1 MADQRIYIAIAGNI
15 GAGKSTLVEF
25 LTHTYGVSPFF
36 EPNDENPYLEDF
48 YKDMNAWAFHSQMFF
63 LTHKFRLHQE
73 LSATPGIVVQ
83 DRTIYED
90 AEIFATAAFKS
101 GRMSSRDWNL
111 YQELYRTILNSL
123 RPPDLLIYLKCS
135 IKTTKQRIKLRGRAM
150 EQAIPTAYLK
160 LLQDLYDEW
169 LARWT
174 SCEVLQLDT
183 DKLNYISDLVDR
195 LDVMDRIERLLPR
208 SSIEAARA
216 SVTKG
221 PAHDVVAVAEAPS
234 SDAPL
239 PTPQPSP

>member
-1 MADQRIYIAIAGNI
+1 
-15 GAGKSTLVEF
+15 
-25 LTHTYGVSPFF
+25 
-36 EPNDENPYLEDF
+36 
-48 YKDMNAWAFHSQMFF
+48 MNTWAFHSQMFF

-73 LSATPGIVVQ
+73 LSSTPGIVVQ

-101 GRMSSRDWNL
+101 GRMTNRDWDL
-111 YQELYRTILNSL
+111 YQELYRTILKSL

-135 IKTTKQRIKLRGRAM
+135 LKTTKQRIKLRGRAM

-174 SCEVLQLDT
+174 SCEVLHLDT
-183 DKLNYISDLVDR
+183 DKLDYISDLVDR
-195 LDVMDRIERLLPR
+195 LDVMARIERLLPR

-216 SVTKG
+216 SGLIAT
-221 PAHDVVAVAEAPS
+221 
-234 SDAPL
+234 
-239 PTPQPSP
+239 PTA